1 MEDNIAPD
9 QDKKTEATPIPVLQ
23 HSQTNGLAIAA
34 LVTGI
39 VAVLSGFIPFWGFL
53 VGIAAVV
60 LGVLSLRRAGGKGMA
75 IAGIVTGSVGAL
87 TSLIFSALLVIG
99 LTTAGFNG
107 EAIRQVAQEANNSVE
122 KNNADTKAQIDAKK
136 DFLKGETAKF
146 GTFEVKINSVQRDYV
161 PTDSYP
167 RADGGNEFV
176 LVNISVKN
184 TGSESE
190 YISNYDLS
198 MNDNGVSD
206 TASYYDVNPSFDGG
220 DLSPGATTT
229 GNLMYEVTKGSDK
242 LKLQYETTV
251 YESGQSNVKNLT
263 YTLAL

>member
-1 MEDNIAPD
+1 MVDSITPD
-9 QDKKTEATPIPVLQ
+9 QDKKTEAAPMPVLQ

-39 VAVLSGFIPFWGFL
+39 VAFLSGLVPFWGLL
-53 VGIAAVV
+53 VGAAAIV
-60 LGVLSLRRAGGKGMA
+60 LGALGLRRAGGKGMA
-75 IAGIVTGSVGAL
+75 IAGIVTGAIGAL
-87 TSLIFSALLVIG
+87 SSIIFSALFIIG
-99 LTTAGFNG
+99 LATVGFSG
-107 EAIRQVAQEANNSVE
+107 EAIRQAAQDANSSID
-122 KNNADTKAQIDAKK
+122 KSNADTKAQINAKK
-136 DFLKGETAKF
+136 DFAKGETAKF
-146 GTFEVKINSVQRDYV
+146 GTFEVKINSVQRDYI
-161 PTDSYP
+161 PADSYP
-167 RADGGNEFV
+167 RADSGNEFV

-184 TGSESE
+184 TGSEAE
-190 YISNYDLS
+190 YISSYDLS

-251 YESGQSNVKNLT
+251 YELGQSDVKNLT